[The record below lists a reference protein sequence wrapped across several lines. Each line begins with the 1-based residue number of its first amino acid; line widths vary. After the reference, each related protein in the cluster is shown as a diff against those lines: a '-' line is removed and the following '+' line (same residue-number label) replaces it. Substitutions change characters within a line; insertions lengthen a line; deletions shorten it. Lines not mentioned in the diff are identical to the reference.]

1 MSVPVSSSV
10 STVPP
15 APPGPLSA
23 PQVLPEH
30 IWAKLSSDVRARA
43 IGLFAQLALNLVL
56 ACARADAHCAVN
68 VTSNVTSTEVADAR
82 CY

>member
-1 MSVPVSSSV
+1 MSVSVSSSV
-10 STVPP
+10 STVRL

-23 PQVLPEH
+23 PQVVPAH

-56 ACARADAHCAVN
+56 ARARADARCAL
-68 VTSNVTSTEVADAR
+68 SVTSTEVDDAR
-82 CY
+82 LC